1 MQIFK
6 LCALLCALVSVRALT
21 LQESKIRTDKHARIA
36 GGVAASNG
44 DFPYLAAI
52 YSISGGNYYCAG
64 ALLSKRYVLTAGHCM
79 IDEASNIKVVV
90 GRNDLSNTTGR
101 EVTVLQKILHTNYND
116 ANLQND
122 LALLQLSEDILE
134 DTSANIQ
141 YADVASTPPQVG
153 TYLWAAAWGAHPS
166 SEAYST
172 IAYKVQ
178 VQVRAEKAPCSGQP
192 PYNYC
197 AGNGDGKDTCEGDS
211 GSSIVY
217 RADNTSRWTTYGIT
231 SYGTGESC
239 GVAGATGAYTNVSM
253 YYDWILANMV
263 NVTSTTVSPTT
274 TAVVTTTS
282 TPTTT
287 VVATTSTPVMT
298 TTGAVTTTKVPT
310 TTGEPVVTTQT
321 PAMPTTTKALTTS
334 TAVPTTTMLTTT
346 VASTSTLPMS
356 TTTSS
361 PATTTPTVT
370 QILTSRVPTA
380 TSMPTVIPTSTKPTI
395 NSANS
400 TSASRLL
407 LAIFIVILM

>member
-1 MQIFK
+1 MQLFK

-21 LQESKIRTDKHARIA
+21 LQESIIRTDKHARIA
-36 GGVAASNG
+36 GGVAASTG

-64 ALLSKRYVLTAGHCM
+64 ALISKRYVLTAGHCM

-153 TYLWAAAWGAHPS
+153 TYLWAAAWGTHPS

-172 IAYKVQ
+172 IAFKVQ

-192 PYNYC
+192 PYSYC

-217 RADNTSRWTTYGIT
+217 RADNSSRWTTYGIT

-274 TAVVTTTS
+274 TAVVTTS
-282 TPTTT
+282 APTTT
-287 VVATTSTPVMT
+287 VVATTSASPTSVMT

-310 TTGEPVVTTQT
+310 TTSSPVVT
-321 PAMPTTTKALTTS
+321 PMPTTTKASTTS
-334 TAVPTTTMLTTT
+334 TVAPTTTMLATT
-346 VASTSTLPMS
+346 VAPTSTLPMS

-370 QILTSRVPTA
+370 QILTTRVPTA
-380 TSMPTVIPTSTKPTI
+380 TSMPTAIPTSTKPTL

-407 LAIFIVILM
+407 LAILIVILM